1 MVDLRTDT
9 AADVVA
15 VIRRREV
22 SSREVLAAQV
32 ERIERWNPVVN
43 AVVALDLE
51 RAMQRAAAADD
62 ALVRGDAVGP
72 LHGLPITVKDSFETE
87 GIVTTSGAP
96 EYRDHVPVHDADPV
110 ARLAE
115 AGAIVFGKSNVPL
128 LTGDWQAYNEVYGR
142 TLNPWNTE
150 RTPGGSSGGSAV
162 TVATGMSALEL
173 GSDLGG
179 SIRIPAHFCGVYG
192 HKPTHGLVPSRGHVP
207 GPPGTMAPAD
217 LSVVGPLGR
226 SAADLE
232 LALDALVARGFE
244 TGPGALPPAA
254 AHAGVRPRVALA
266 LDDPFSQPA
275 GHVRAVLERAA
286 QLLID
291 AGAEVVDVPL
301 PTLADGHDLYV
312 ELLNAVIAGELDDD
326 TFAAYQRA
334 LHDPTS
340 AQHERAR
347 DYVTHHRDWVR
358 ADERRHRLRAR
369 WHDEVFSRVDVVLAP
384 CTAVTACP
392 IDEVTP
398 FRSRT
403 VDVDGASRS
412 YRHTMLAWSGY
423 ATLPGLPATAV
434 PVGVAS
440 DGLPVGMQVI
450 GDRWADRTCLA
461 VAGLLGA
468 AVGGFVPPP
477 EPR

>member
-9 AADVVA
+9 AADIVTA
-15 VIRRREV
+15 IRQRDV

-32 ERIERWNPVVN
+32 DRIERWNPAVN

-51 RAMQRAAAADD
+51 RAMERAAAADD
-62 ALVRGDAVGP
+62 ALARGEEVGP
-72 LHGLPITVKDSFETE
+72 LHGLPVTVKDSFETE

-96 EYRDHVPVHDADPV
+96 EYRHHVPTRDADAV
-110 ARLAE
+110 ARLTE

-142 TLNPWNTE
+142 TVNPWNAE
-150 RTPGGSSGGSAV
+150 RTPGGSSGGSAAA
-162 TVATGMSALEL
+162 VATGMSALEL

-192 HKPTHGLVPSRGHVP
+192 HKSTHGLVPSRGHVP
-207 GPPGTMAPAD
+207 GPPGTLAPAD

-226 SAADLE
+226 SARDLE

-244 TGPGALPPAA
+244 IGPGAVPAA
-254 AHAGVRPRVALA
+254 APHAGSRPRVALA
-266 LDDPFSQPA
+266 FDDPFSQPA
-275 GHVRAVLERAA
+275 SHLRPLLERAA
-286 QLLID
+286 QLLLD
-291 AGAEVVDVPL
+291 AGAELVDVPL
-301 PTLADGHDLYV
+301 PTLADGHALYV
-312 ELLNAVIAGELDDD
+312 ELLNAVIAGELTDDE
-326 TFAAYQRA
+326 FAAYQRVVD
-334 LHDPTS
+334 DPS
-340 AQHERAR
+340 SPQHERAR

-384 CTAVTACP
+384 CAAVTACA
-392 IDEVTP
+392 IDEATP
-398 FRSRT
+398 FRART
-403 VDVDGASRS
+403 VQVDGEARS

-440 DGLPVGMQVI
+440 DGLPVGLQVI

-477 EPR
+477 DPV